1 MSNIITLT
9 QGVDDMNNF
18 QERLTELLEDNNMS
32 RLKLAKEINS
42 TSTTINGY
50 FNKDYFPTL
59 EIAIRISKYFNISL
73 DYLFGLSDNKENTNN
88 NCCPFFENFNSL
100 VSSSKKSIL
109 NTMKEMNFT
118 DANYYRWKSGL
129 IPKTSN
135 LVTIAKHFGV
145 SLDYLVGNK
154 KD

>member
-73 DYLFGLSDNKENTNN
+73 DYLFGLS
-88 NCCPFFENFNSL
+88 ENFNSL

-109 NTMKEMNFT
+109 NTMKEMAFT